1 MTFPRES
8 PRAEGLQVRA
18 RSLSP
23 RRRPSTVPHGGAPPL
38 TPERLEPRRLMAGYR
53 IVDLGTLGGAES
65 FAYGLNDSDV
75 VVGYANDASGRH
87 RAFRFADAN
96 GNGVRDP
103 GEMTDLGALA
113 GNGHQHSAAWGIND
127 AGQIVGTSRT
137 ALIGVDG
144 LERAVRFNPGTSPTD
159 L

>member
-53 IVDLGTLGGAES
+53 IIDLGTLGGTES
-65 FAYGLNDSDV
+65 LAYGLNDSDV
-75 VVGYANDASGRH
+75 VVGYADDASGRD

-96 GNGVRDP
+96 GNGARDP
-103 GEMTDLGALA
+103 GEMTDLGALS
-113 GNGHQHSAAWGIND
+113 GYPHSAAWGIND

-137 ALIGVDG
+137 APIGADG
-144 LERAVRFNPGTSPTD
+144 LERAVRFNPGT
-159 L
+159 